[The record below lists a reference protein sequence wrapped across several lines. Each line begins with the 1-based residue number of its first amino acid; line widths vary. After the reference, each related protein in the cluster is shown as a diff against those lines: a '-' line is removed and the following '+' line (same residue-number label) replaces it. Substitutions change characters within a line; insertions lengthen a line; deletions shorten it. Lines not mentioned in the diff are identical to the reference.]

1 MTRLPLTLAI
11 NDYDHVRDLAS
22 GRVRPEGIDL
32 TCLTLPVEEI
42 FYRFTAFREWDV
54 SELSLAKYTS
64 LIGGGD
70 SSLTAVPVFPSR
82 VFRHSA
88 IYVLEGGPVRRP
100 ADLRGARVG
109 LPEWV
114 VTAGVYARA
123 TLAHEYDVPLETIAW
138 YQGGLEEPG
147 REELVSP
154 RLPPG
159 ISLTL
164 VPDRTLVDMLLARDL
179 DAIIAPRP
187 PARFR
192 DPSSRIVRLFPDF
205 RAVEAAS
212 FRATGIFPI
221 MHVVA
226 IKRDVYDAHP
236 WIAPNLVAAFEQAK
250 RRSFDRLADVSAS
263 LLPIPWSFDTL
274 PQAQA
279 LLGDDPWPYGV
290 AANRVTLSAFLT
302 FAFEQG
308 VCARKLE
315 PEELFPA
322 SVQRAHRV

>member
-1 MTRLPLTLAI
+1 MSELPLTLAI

-32 TCLTLPVEEI
+32 TCLTLPLEEI
-42 FYRFTAFREWDV
+42 FYRFTAFREWEV
-54 SELSLAKYTS
+54 SELSLAKYAS
-64 LIGGGD
+64 LVAGGD
-70 SSLTAVPVFPSR
+70 SSLTAIPVFPSR

-88 IYVLEGGPVRRP
+88 IYVLGGGPIRRP

-123 TLAHEYDVPLETIAW
+123 TLAHEYDVPLETITW
-138 YQGGLEEPG
+138 YQGGLEQPG
-147 REELVSP
+147 REELVGP

-159 ISLTL
+159 ISLTT
-164 VPDRTLVDMLLARDL
+164 VPDRTLVDMLTAGDL
-179 DAIIAPRP
+179 EAIIAPRP
-187 PARFR
+187 PAVFR
-192 DPSSRIVRLFPDF
+192 DPASRIVRLFPDF
-205 RAVEAAS
+205 RTVEAES
-212 FRATGIFPI
+212 FRATGVFPI
-221 MHVVA
+221 MHLVA
-226 IKRDVYDAHP
+226 VKRDVYEAHP
-236 WIAPNLVAAFEQAK
+236 WIAPNLVAAFEGAK
-250 RRSFDRLADVSAS
+250 RRSYERLADVSAS
-263 LLPIPWSFDTL
+263 LLPIPWSFDCL

-308 VCARKLE
+308 VCARRLE
-315 PEELFPA
+315 PEDLFPA

>member
-1 MTRLPLTLAI
+1 VGELRLTMAI
-11 NDYDHVRDLAS
+11 NDYDHVRDLAC

-32 TCLTLPVEEI
+32 RCLTLSQEEI
-42 FYRFTAFREWDV
+42 FYRFTAFREWEV

-64 LIGGGD
+64 LVANGD
-70 SSLTAVPVFPSR
+70 SSLIAIPVFPSR

-88 IYVLEGGPVRRP
+88 IYVMEDGPIRRP

-123 TLAHEYDVPLETIAW
+123 ALAHEYDVPLDTIGWFQA
-138 YQGGLEEPG
+138 GLEEPG

-159 ISLTL
+159 LSLTT
-164 VPDRTLVDMLLARDL
+164 VPDRTLVDMLTAGDL
-179 DAIIAPRP
+179 EAIIVPRP
-187 PARFR
+187 PSRFE
-192 DPSSRIVRLFPDF
+192 DPASRIVRLVRDF
-205 RAVEAAS
+205 RAVEADS
-212 FRATGIFPI
+212 FRATGVFPI
-221 MHVVA
+221 MHLVA
-226 IKRDVYDAHP
+226 IRRDVYDAHP
-236 WIAPNLVAAFEQAK
+236 WIAPNLVAAFEEAK
-250 RRSFDRLADVSAS
+250 RRSFRRLADVSAS
-263 LLPIPWSFDTL
+263 WLPIPWSFDYL

-290 AANRVTLSAFLT
+290 APNRATLSAFLT

-308 VCARKLE
+308 VCARRLE
-315 PEELFPA
+315 PEELFPP
-322 SVQRAHRV
+322 SVQRTYRM

>member
-1 MTRLPLTLAI
+1 VSELQLTLAI

-32 TCLTLPVEEI
+32 RCLTLSVEEI
-42 FYRFTAFREWDV
+42 FYRFTAFREWEV

-64 LIGGGD
+64 LIASGD
-70 SSLTAVPVFPSR
+70 SSLTAIPVFPSR
-82 VFRHSA
+82 VFRHSS
-88 IYVLEGGPVRRP
+88 IYVLEDGPIRRP

-123 TLAHEYDVPLETIAW
+123 ALAHEYDIPLDTIRW
-138 YQGGLEEPG
+138 YQAGLEEPG

-154 RLPPG
+154 SLPPG
-159 ISLTL
+159 ISMTP
-164 VPDRTLVDMLLARDL
+164 VPDRTLQDMLLAGEL

-187 PARFR
+187 PARFW
-192 DPSSRIVRLFPDF
+192 DPESGIVRLFRDF
-205 RAVEAAS
+205 KTVEADA

-226 IKRDVYDAHP
+226 IRRDVFDANP
-236 WIAPNLVAAFEQAK
+236 WIAPNLLAAFDAAM
-250 RRSFDRLADVSAS
+250 RRSFERLADVSAS
-263 LLPIPWSFDTL
+263 MLPIPWSFDCL
-274 PQAQA
+274 PQARA

-290 AANRVTLSAFLT
+290 APNRTTLSAFLT

-308 VCARKLE
+308 VCARRLE
-315 PEELFPA
+315 PEDLFPP
-322 SVQRAHRV
+322 SVQRAHRL